1 MQFLCCKVH
10 FLMIYAPMWPTFGE
24 LAGFNI
30 DVNIE
35 IFGALRFFQTP
46 LAYLFTSSTFFD
58 FEIFR

>member
-1 MQFLCCKVH
+1 
-10 FLMIYAPMWPTFGE
+10 MIYAPMRPTFGE